1 MKKIFNLPLFLIL
14 FITSFSFM
22 SCSDDEGEI
31 TTNNIVGTWKSTHWL
46 MDEDIN
52 DGSFF
57 GTGEQYVQ
65 FNADGSCIEVDIY
78 DDYDIGFGE
87 PIEGSIDIIRGS
99 WFLSDDKL
107 RIEGDGLTPATFDVL
122 KLTDDELTIS
132 YMGITMPYVRVSD
145 SEINQY
151 LNE

>member
-31 TTNNIVGTWKSTHWL
+31 TTNNIVGTWKWINWFT
-46 MDEDIN
+46 DEDTN
-52 DGSFF
+52 DESLFESV
-57 GTGEQYVQ
+57 EQYIQ
-65 FNADGSCIEVDIY
+65 FKADGSYIGVDIAG
-78 DDYDIGFGE
+78 DYIINGE
-87 PIEGSIDIIRGS
+87 VVEEGSIEVRKGTWVMS
-99 WFLSDDKL
+99 EDKL
-107 RIEGDGLTPATFDVL
+107 IIDDSTFNIDE
-122 KLTDDELTIS
+122 LTDDELTIS
-132 YMGITMPYVRVSD
+132 YMGIAASYSRVSD

>member
-31 TTNNIVGTWKSTHWL
+31 TTNNIVGTWKWINWFT
-46 MDEDIN
+46 DEDAN
-52 DGSFF
+52 DESLFESV
-57 GTGEQYVQ
+57 EQYIQ
-65 FNADGSCIEVDIY
+65 FKADGSYIGVDIAG
-78 DDYDIGFGE
+78 DYIINGE
-87 PIEGSIDIIRGS
+87 VVEEGSIEVRKGTWGMS
-99 WFLSDDKL
+99 EDKL
-107 RIEGDGLTPATFDVL
+107 IIDGSTFNIDE
-122 KLTDDELTIS
+122 LTDDELTIS
-132 YMGITMPYVRVSD
+132 YMGIAASYSRVSD